1 MKMYVVFA
9 GEYSIW
15 KAFTNK
21 EKAIEFWINWLKTI
35 PYYSKESLCRLT
47 ELANNEIKE
56 IEVE

>member
-35 PYYSKESLCRLT
+35 PYYSQMSVGQLT

-56 IEVE
+56 LEVE